1 MKVFVT
7 LVLLTLGV
15 QVISGRSHPL
25 NLVRICQGDTT
36 HLACPNNEVLSI
48 SDAMYG
54 RTVSGTVACAH
65 RSVPKNV
72 KGLTCKGAQTK
83 QKVQSM
89 CEGKPK
95 CSVTAR
101 DFTFGNPC
109 KGIYKHLDIE
119 FYCAP
124 SVPEPSPTMAQPKAT
139 TSDYS
144 KQLYQE
150 IFRCTKLYTEI
161 LDKDPEQECPA
172 LKAYKDCLTQT
183 EITYPESVEDI
194 NRAMPTL
201 DSALAGCTRAPLK
214 PAAPKMMIC
223 KNHHYKPPCMNITGD
238 MSDLKTFNNKIS
250 SIKVFSGYWQLY
262 TEPNYLGSQYQI
274 PPGYAHPFLS
284 FLSPDVGKDITLSN
298 DDLSS
303 LRPIEYSEYIDT
315 ATDPT
320 DSIWRTHS
328 ERPTGIT
335 TNPIDGTGLPQATPS
350 VSAGRSSITQH
361 QAKPVT
367 KQQYS
372 RWINLDDVDSQWP
385 NMCTEHSCLLGVRIL
400 YPRLESMSP
409 DSHQTFEKMIIEHIK
424 DIFDILPEQLVLV
437 EMVEKT
443 SELIIE
449 IIDMNAAPSVASIAT
464 KIEDLIKSEKLS
476 VTVNGRLI
484 SPLPDR
490 FGVMLK
496 TVDENMIPKHRE
508 NITPIIEPIVPS
520 KTPEETNYSPAHPK
534 SKGEIPNSVE
544 ETRPYAM
551 LKQGQTLET
560 EVEEEQLQRKLILTV
575 AATVSL
581 LVLVGLVIIVS
592 ISVMRRRQSYTLIS
606 KAPSQGS
613 GNVYIV
619 AEAAPAKKGVEGF
632 ENPSYMLDEVDM

>member
-1 MKVFVT
+1 MKIFVT
-7 LVLLTLGV
+7 LVLLTLCV
-15 QVISGRSHPL
+15 DVISGRTHPL

-54 RTVSGTVACAH
+54 RTVSGKVACAH

-89 CEGKPK
+89 CEGRPK

-124 SVPEPSPTMAQPKAT
+124 SVPEPSPTPVPQEVT

-183 EITYPESVEDI
+183 EETYPESVEDI

-201 DSALAGCTRAPLK
+201 DSALAGCTRTVLK

-223 KNHHYKPPCMNITGD
+223 KNHHYKPPCMNVTGD
-238 MSDLKTFNNKIS
+238 MADLKTFNNKIS

-262 TEPNYLGSQYQI
+262 SEPSFTGSLYQI

-284 FLSPDVGKDITLSN
+284 FLSPDVGKDISLSN

-303 LRPIEYSEYIDT
+303 LRPIQYSEYVDT

-320 DSIWRTHS
+320 DSIWKTRS
-328 ERPTGIT
+328 ERPTGVT
-335 TNPIDGTGLPQATPS
+335 TEPIEDSTGLPNSAS
-350 VSAGRSSITQH
+350 VSTGRSSVTQ
-361 QAKPVT
+361 QQVRPVT

-385 NMCTEHSCLLGVRIL
+385 NMCSEHSCLLGVRIL
-400 YPRLESMSP
+400 YPRLENMSP
-409 DSHQTFEKMIIEHIK
+409 ASHQTFERMIVEHIK

-496 TVDENMIPKHRE
+496 TVDENMIPKHKE
-508 NITPIIEPIVPS
+508 NNTPIIEPIVPS
-520 KTPEETNYSPAHPK
+520 ETPEETNESYSPSAA
-534 SKGEIPNSVE
+534 NTVE
-544 ETRPYAM
+544 EVAYPV
-551 LKQGQTLET
+551 LKHGQTLEV
-560 EVEEEQLQRKLILTV
+560 EVEEQQLQRKLILTV

-619 AEAAPAKKGVEGF
+619 AEAAPTKKGVEGF